1 MRGSRRRIE
10 MAVKPIPDGYHSVTP
25 YLTVD
30 GAAKLIDFM
39 KEVLGAEEIFR
50 MDSPAGVGHAEMR
63 VGDSIVMLADAPGSA
78 TGKALPAMLHI
89 YLEDVDAAYQRALK
103 AGAKSL
109 REPANQFYGDRSGGV
124 EDTFGN
130 QWWFAT
136 HVEDVPP
143 DEMER
148 RAAEAMQAGQAAS
161 TSA

>member
-1 MRGSRRRIE
+1 MT
-10 MAVKPIPDGYHSVTP
+10 VKPIPAGYHSVTP
-25 YLTVD
+25 YLTVN

-39 KEVLGAEEIFR
+39 KEVLGAEEMLR
-50 MDSPAGVGHAEMR
+50 MDSPDGVGHAEMR
-63 VGDSIVMLADAPGSA
+63 VGDSIVMLADAAGSA
-78 TGKALPAMLHI
+78 TGKASPATLHI
-89 YLEDVDAAYQRALK
+89 YLEDVDAAYERALK

-124 EDTFGN
+124 EDAFGN

-136 HVEDVPP
+136 HVEDVAP

-148 RAAEAMQAGQAAS
+148 RATEAMRAGQAGS